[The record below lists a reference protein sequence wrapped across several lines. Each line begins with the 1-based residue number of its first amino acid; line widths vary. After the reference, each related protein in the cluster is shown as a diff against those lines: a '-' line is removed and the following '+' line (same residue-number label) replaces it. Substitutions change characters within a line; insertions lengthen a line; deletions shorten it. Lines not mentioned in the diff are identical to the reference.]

1 MRKRF
6 EVEEQLVQ
14 SRAEQ
19 LVLLQQ
25 SRRENGGEPKQ
36 PAAAAPTAEM
46 KEKPKHGSTSQP
58 TNQQLMHPCPM
69 LYLGDPCH
77 YVMKEKP
84 KHQPTNQPTAD
95 ASLPH
100 IVSWGPFPL

>member
-1 MRKRF
+1 MCKDMNEKRF

-19 LVLLQQ
+19 LVLQQ

-46 KEKPKHGSTSQP
+46 KEKPKHGST
-58 TNQQLMHPCPM
+58 
-69 LYLGDPCH
+69 
-77 YVMKEKP
+77 
-84 KHQPTNQPTAD
+84 NQPTAD

-100 IVSWGPFPL
+100 VSLVLIPADGA

>member
-36 PAAAAPTAEM
+36 PAAAAAPTAEM

-77 YVMKEKP
+77 YEMEEKP
-84 KHQPTNQPTAD
+84 KHGSNSQPTN
-95 ASLPH
+95 S
-100 IVSWGPFPL
+100 